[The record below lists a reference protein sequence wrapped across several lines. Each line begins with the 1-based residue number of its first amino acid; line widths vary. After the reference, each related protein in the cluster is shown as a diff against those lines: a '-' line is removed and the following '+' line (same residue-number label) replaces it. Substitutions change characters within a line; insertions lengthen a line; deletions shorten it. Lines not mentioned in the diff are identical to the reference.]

1 MECTA
6 ASAQTSLLRP
16 LFAVLLMLGLLGGSV
31 LPVHGQD
38 APEIAIE
45 IDQRVVYGEADGE
58 PLRLDV
64 LRPPTREAPRPAVV
78 LLPGWESSGF
88 SMLMQGM
95 ELAKAGYVAVTAD
108 YRADWPEFID
118 DAQLAVRWVRDNADT
133 YGIDPDRICAYGWS
147 AGGQLAAM
155 LAVRDTR
162 DQAAPALA
170 DYSSRVAC
178 AVDLAGPA
186 DATIPDPS
194 PSENEWTVEHLGGTP
209 EEVPQAYRDVSPLAF
224 VDERS
229 APMLIVHGN
238 GDGTVPVEH
247 SRLLAAALQEAGV
260 EVVYAELDG
269 EGHGIVDWEVNGA
282 LTLAFLAR
290 HLDPAR

>member
-1 MECTA
+1 MERNS
-6 ASAQTSLLRP
+6 ASVQTWLLRP
-16 LFAVLLMLGLLGGSV
+16 LFAVLLMLGLLGSSG
-31 LPVHGQD
+31 LPVRGQD
-38 APEIAIE
+38 APEVEVE

-58 PLRLDV
+58 PLRLDI
-64 LRPPTREAPRPAVV
+64 LRPPARAAPRPAVI
-78 LLPGWESSGF
+78 LLPGWGSSGF

-95 ELAKAGYVAVTAD
+95 ALAKAGYVAVTAD

-118 DAQLAVRWVRDNADT
+118 DAQLAVRWVRANAGT

-162 DQAAPALA
+162 AEGDPDLA
-170 DYSSRVAC
+170 EYSSRVAC
-178 AVDLAGPA
+178 AVDLAGPT

-209 EEVPQAYRDVSPLAF
+209 EEVPEAYRDVSPLAF

-238 GDGTVPVEH
+238 GDGTVPVAH

-269 EGHGIVDWEVNGA
+269 EGHSVVDWEVNGA